1 MKKKI
6 LLYMLLLLTFL
17 SLLIMYK
24 IKNVNAFALYAIPL
38 PQEEKFDIKII
49 KIEKYKVWEMKN
61 VYLYHGDYSFK
72 NEIDGKK
79 SIRRFYMVNKNVDDI
94 DGFSHKFMAQ
104 IDSDFLEAKEEVVN
118 YYFYRKSKRLPK
130 YWTPVWDRHCI
141 DELTDHEEDLLF
153 IVTTDIN
160 KNILNIDIK
169 KKE

>member
-1 MKKKI
+1 MKKR
-6 LLYMLLLLTFL
+6 YMFFL
-17 SLLIMYK
+17 IFVFFLLIFLFVYK
-24 IKNVNAFALYAIPL
+24 INNFNVLALDTIPL

-61 VYLYHGDYSFK
+61 VYLYNGDYSFQDK
-72 NEIDGKK
+72 IDGKK
-79 SIRRFYMVNKNVDDI
+79 TIRRFYMVNKNVNDV
-94 DGFSHKFMAQ
+94 DGFAHKFMQLINPETSIDNQ
-104 IDSDFLEAKEEVVN
+104 IIIN
-118 YYFYRKSKRLPK
+118 YYFYRKSKKLPK
-130 YWTPVWDRHCI
+130 YWKPVWNKRCI

>member
-1 MKKKI
+1 MKKR
-6 LLYMLLLLTFL
+6 YMLFLIFVLVFLTFL
-17 SLLIMYK
+17 FVYK
-24 IKNVNAFALYAIPL
+24 INNFNVLALDTIPL
-38 PQEEKFDIKII
+38 PQAEKFDIKIL

-61 VYLYHGDYSFK
+61 VYLYNGDYWFENSRE
-72 NEIDGKK
+72 NNN
-79 SIRRFYMVNKNVDDI
+79 RFYMTNKIIEDI
-94 DGFSHKFMAQ
+94 NDFSIKFIAQ
-104 IDSDFLEAKEEVVN
+104 IDSNFGAAKEGVIN

>member
-1 MKKKI
+1 MKKR
-6 LLYMLLLLTFL
+6 YMLFLIFVLVFLTFL
-17 SLLIMYK
+17 FVYK
-24 IKNVNAFALYAIPL
+24 INNFNVLALDTIPL
-38 PQEEKFDIKII
+38 PQEEKFDIKIL

-104 IDSDFLEAKEEVVN
+104 IDSDSLEAKEEVVN